1 MADFGPDIL
10 KMTKEGWSD
19 LSKIACHEV
28 FGDMMDAMA
37 AIDYE
42 RKRRLA
48 SGTKDASRASKVIGV
63 TRRDISNVAKKMMD
77 SDYLE
82 QLSRHRQG
90 CGSVTSVRGQDG
102 GGGGGNEAPTI
113 NTLGEC
119 WSLAVPERVAI
130 AHQPCLCLPAA
141 CCT

>member
-1 MADFGPDIL
+1 
-10 KMTKEGWSD
+10 MTKEGWSD

-28 FGDMMDAMA
+28 FGDMTHSMA
-37 AIDYE
+37 ALDYE

-48 SGTKDASRASKVIGV
+48 SGVKDTVRASKVIDV

-82 QLSRHRQG
+82 QLSRHRRG
-90 CGSVTSVRGQDG
+90 CGSITSVRSQDG
-102 GGGGGNEAPTI
+102 GGGGGDEAPTI

-119 WSLAVPERVAI
+119 WPLAVPERAAI
-130 AHQPCLCLPAA
+130 VHHPCLCLAEA
-141 CCT
+141 RCA